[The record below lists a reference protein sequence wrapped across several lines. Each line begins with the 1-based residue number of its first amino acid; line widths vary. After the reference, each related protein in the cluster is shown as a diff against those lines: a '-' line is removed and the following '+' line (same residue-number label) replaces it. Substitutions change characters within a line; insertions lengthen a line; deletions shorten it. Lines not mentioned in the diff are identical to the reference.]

1 MFYYVY
7 NVNILLLLI
16 IFAVRNMCSNIKGVE
31 ELTDYRLCQEVGKN
45 IFSDGEF
52 LVECGWFRVGATNG

>member
-52 LVECGWFRVGATNG
+52 LVECG